1 MHHEVEHILA
11 AWTAGFD
18 AGDPQ
23 AIASLYTAD
32 AMFIGGIGGVH
43 LGPVAIAG
51 YFEKNASPA
60 TIVFRDVET
69 RAVADGVVIVAMT
82 GAITSG
88 GGGEPRDFRF
98 LQTHVRTPAGWRI
111 AGHHGSHSL

>member
-1 MHHEVEHILA
+1 MRQEIESVLDAWKA
-11 AWTAGFD
+11 AFD

-43 LGPVAIAG
+43 VGRRSIED
-51 YFEKNASPA
+51 YFEKNSSPS
-60 TIVFRDVET
+60 IVAFRDVQT
-69 RAVADGVVIVAMT
+69 RAIADQVVLVSMI
-82 GAITSG
+82 GAISRE
-88 GGGEPRDFRF
+88 GGEPRDFRF
-98 LQTHVRTPAGWRI
+98 LQTHVRTADGWRI